1 MNVPRLRFPAFS
13 GEWIHE
19 KLGNICRF
27 SQGIQ
32 VDLEL
37 QINETKEGYVK
48 FLRIE
53 NYTKN
58 SSDFRFIPIE
68 LSSNKYITSKEIV
81 VVRYGATAG
90 YISRGFDGV
99 LANNLFRI
107 HPEIKILDND
117 FLFEYLK
124 REQVFKYFQTV
135 MFGGAMPAL
144 SFSIVRSLPLHYPR
158 QLPEQT
164 KIANFLTAIDEK
176 ITQLTQKH
184 DLLKQYKKGVMQQI
198 FSQKLRFKDDDGRE
212 FPEWG
217 EKKFHE
223 VVDIQGG
230 YAFKSQNFN
239 AGLTK
244 VIRIGD
250 IALNIRL
257 SEFKGVYSSEKP
269 SNKFLVKK
277 NDAVIA
283 LSGATFGKVGK
294 IIDDGEAFIN
304 QRVATFRTKQNLDY
318 IYQIL
323 LSEEFKSY
331 IASIPTSSAQP
342 NISNDD
348 IGKYQLKFPCA
359 KEQTKIAKFLT
370 AIDDK
375 ITHTQT
381 QLNAVKLYK
390 KGLLQQL
397 FV

>member
-13 GEWIHE
+13 DEWAHE
-19 KLGNICRF
+19 KLGNICGF

-37 QINETKEGYVK
+37 QINEAKEGYVK

-53 NYTKN
+53 NYTQN
-58 SSDFRFIPIE
+58 SFDFRFIPIE

-107 HPEIKILDND
+107 HPETKILDND

-144 SFSIVRSLPLHYPR
+144 SFSIVRSLELHYPR

-176 ITQLTQKH
+176 ITQFTQKC
-184 DLLKQYKKGVMQQI
+184 DLLAQYKKGVMQQI

-212 FPEWG
+212 FPEW
-217 EKKFHE
+217 EE
-223 VVDIQGG
+223 T
-230 YAFKSQNFN
+230 A
-239 AGLTK
+239 L
-244 VIRIGD
+244 GD
-250 IALNIRL
+250 IAHIKTGSKDLIDKEDEGIYPFFVRAQKIERIN
-257 SEFKGVYSSEKP
+257 SYSY
-269 SNKFLVKK
+269 
-277 NDAVIA
+277 
-283 LSGATFGKVGK
+283 
-294 IIDDGEAFIN
+294 DGEAILIPGDGVNVGKVYHYVNGRFDYH
-304 QRVATFRTKQNLDY
+304 QRVYKISDYKNAEAKYIFFYMNQYFDKHAMSFNSKASVDSLRLPIIQKFKIQLPTKL
-318 IYQIL
+318 
-323 LSEEFKSY
+323 
-331 IASIPTSSAQP
+331 
-342 NISNDD
+342 
-348 IGKYQLKFPCA
+348 
-359 KEQTKIAKFLT
+359 EQTKIANFLT

-375 ITHTQT
+375 ITQAQT
-381 QLNAVKLYK
+381 QLEAVKRYK